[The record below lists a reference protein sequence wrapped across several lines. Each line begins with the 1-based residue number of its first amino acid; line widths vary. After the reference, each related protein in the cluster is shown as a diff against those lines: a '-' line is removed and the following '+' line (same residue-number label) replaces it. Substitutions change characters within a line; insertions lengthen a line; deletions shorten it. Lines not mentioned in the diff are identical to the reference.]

1 MRELSYFAKPC
12 YITVLFCNT
21 AESLLRPTHPTTLAS
36 SKAISAES
44 LTTKEPSRVPMTTV
58 RVQQSTT
65 NTHVTTKQ
73 QLTTGTQV
81 TTAQQSAT
89 DTHVTTYSAHQIT
102 STLLHHNHDNR
113 TKTASVAPYGS
124 AHKGDDGYFDVH
136 IFVMP
141 YSTFRCGQLSLL
153 NSFEEPGA
161 RALENLLR
169 DWSKSIGVGEAGEE
183 RGWVISF

>member
-1 MRELSYFAKPC
+1 MRELSYFAEPC
-12 YITVLFCNT
+12 YRTVLFCNT
-21 AESLLRPTHPTTLAS
+21 AGSLLRPTHPTTLAS

-102 STLLHHNHDNR
+102 STLLHHNR
-113 TKTASVAPYGS
+113 TKTGSVAPYGS

-141 YSTFRCGQLSLL
+141 YSTFRCGQLFLF
-153 NSFEEPGA
+153 NSFDDSEAPAPQRRARGA
-161 RALENLLR
+161 RALENLLTH
-169 DWSKSIGVGEAGEE
+169 G
-183 RGWVISF
+183 